1 MEEVF
6 KVRHHTPHRG
16 ARIAVGL
23 RDIRGVRAAKDDENF
38 QRVDAKALAGAFR
51 CLLERRER
59 RRDEV
64 PELLFLSAWGARAFS
79 FASPLLPLTLVSSPL
94 PFFFGVSFFSFAG
107 SSVKRNGPTES
118 CTRSSS
124 PNCISAPTRR
134 KPIKIKMSRM
144 MPITFSAVNRPPPSF
159 YASRGF
165 YALRGQCS
173 PFSGMLPS
181 FFRHGAGVE
190 DRAVLRHAELTVG
203 LKTRHL
209 RQLLERTQVEV
220 AQELF
225 SSCGTASAVP
235 APANVRTPQ

>member
-38 QRVDAKALAGAFR
+38 QWVDAKALAGAFR

-64 PELLFLSAWGARAFS
+64 PELLFCRLGERGLFFCFASSPSDFGFFS
-79 FASPLLPLTLVSSPL
+79 FA
-94 PFFFGVSFFSFAG
+94 FFFGVSFFSFAG

-124 PNCISAPTRR
+124 PNCINAPTRR

-173 PFSGMLPS
+173 PFLGTLPS
-181 FFRHGAGVE
+181 FSVMALGSRIVP
-190 DRAVLRHAELTVG
+190 
-203 LKTRHL
+203 
-209 RQLLERTQVEV
+209 
-220 AQELF
+220 
-225 SSCGTASAVP
+225 SSVMRS
-235 APANVRTPQ
+235 

>member
-23 RDIRGVRAAKDDENF
+23 RDIRGVRAAEDDENF

-64 PELLFLSAWGARAFS
+64 PEFLFCRLGERGLFLCFASSPSDFGFFS
-79 FASPLLPLTLVSSPL
+79 FA
-94 PFFFGVSFFSFAG
+94 FFFGVSFFSFAG

-173 PFSGMLPS
+173 LFSGMLPS
-181 FFRHGAGVE
+181 FSVMALGSRIVP
-190 DRAVLRHAELTVG
+190 
-203 LKTRHL
+203 
-209 RQLLERTQVEV
+209 
-220 AQELF
+220 
-225 SSCGTASAVP
+225 SSVMRS
-235 APANVRTPQ
+235 

>member
-23 RDIRGVRAAKDDENF
+23 RDIRGVRAAEDDENF

-64 PELLFLSAWGARAFS
+64 PELLFCRLGERGLFLLLRLFS
-79 FASPLLPLTLVSSPL
+79 LCLWFLLLCL
-94 PFFFGVSFFSFAG
+94 FFGASFFSFAG

-159 YASRGF
+159 YASRGY

-173 PFSGMLPS
+173 PFSGTLPS
-181 FFRHGAGVE
+181 FSVMALGSRIVP
-190 DRAVLRHAELTVG
+190 
-203 LKTRHL
+203 
-209 RQLLERTQVEV
+209 
-220 AQELF
+220 
-225 SSCGTASAVP
+225 SSVMRS
-235 APANVRTPQ
+235 

>member
-64 PELLFLSAWGARAFS
+64 FS
-79 FASPLLPLTLVSSPL
+79 FA
-94 PFFFGVSFFSFAG
+94 FFFGVSFFSFAG

-173 PFSGMLPS
+173 LFSGMLPS
-181 FFRHGAGVE
+181 FSVMALGSRIVP
-190 DRAVLRHAELTVG
+190 
-203 LKTRHL
+203 
-209 RQLLERTQVEV
+209 
-220 AQELF
+220 
-225 SSCGTASAVP
+225 SSVMRS
-235 APANVRTPQ
+235 

>member
-23 RDIRGVRAAKDDENF
+23 RDIRGVRAAEDDENF

-64 PELLFLSAWGARAFS
+64 PELLFCRLGERGLF
-79 FASPLLPLTLVSSPL
+79 LLPAFFALHFPFLFTETIEDFVERTVIFFA
-94 PFFFGVSFFSFAG
+94 FFFGVSFFSFAG

-159 YASRGF
+159 YASRGY

-173 PFSGMLPS
+173 PFSGTLPS
-181 FFRHGAGVE
+181 FSVMALGSRIVP
-190 DRAVLRHAELTVG
+190 
-203 LKTRHL
+203 
-209 RQLLERTQVEV
+209 
-220 AQELF
+220 
-225 SSCGTASAVP
+225 SSVMRS
-235 APANVRTPQ
+235 